1 MEKIK
6 FFSRKLIIKSICVVI
21 VFMSFY
27 FVFDNLDSYNQYK
40 SLQSKLNSKLQYVTE
55 LQNDIDQMN
64 QQINDLEDPEKLDAL
79 LRERGYGKPGET
91 IDIFEVPEPVTPLEE
106 TLISDRSKSFMEYV
120 VEFIVGTDSG

>member
-6 FFSRKLIIKSICVVI
+6 FFSRKLIIKSIGVVI

-40 SLQSKLNSKLQYVTE
+40 SLQSKLNSKLQNVTE

>member
-6 FFSRKLIIKSICVVI
+6 FFSRKLIIKSIGVVI
-21 VFMSFY
+21 VFISFY

>member
-6 FFSRKLIIKSICVVI
+6 FFSRKLIIKSIGVVI

-27 FVFDNLDSYNQYK
+27 FVIDNLDSYNQYK

>member
-6 FFSRKLIIKSICVVI
+6 FFSRKLIIKSIGVDI

>member
-6 FFSRKLIIKSICVVI
+6 FFSRKLTIKSIGVVI

-64 QQINDLEDPEKLDAL
+64 QQINDLS
-79 LRERGYGKPGET
+79 
-91 IDIFEVPEPVTPLEE
+91 
-106 TLISDRSKSFMEYV
+106 LIH
-120 VEFIVGTDSG
+120 I

>member
-6 FFSRKLIIKSICVVI
+6 FFSRKLIIKSIGVVI

-106 TLISDRSKSFMEYV
+106 TLVSDRSKSFMEYV

>member
-6 FFSRKLIIKSICVVI
+6 YLSRKLILKTVGALI

-27 FVFDNLDSYNQYK
+27 YVFDNLDVYNQYK
-40 SLQSKLNSKLQYVTE
+40 DHESRLNNRLEYLAQLQS
-55 LQNDIDQMN
+55 DIDQMN
-64 QQINDLEDPEKLDAL
+64 QQIDDLEDPEKLDAL

-91 IDIFEVPEPVTPLEE
+91 IDIFEVPEPVTPLDE
-106 TLISDRSKSFMEYV
+106 TLISDRSKSFMEVV

>member
-6 FFSRKLIIKSICVVI
+6 FFSRKLIIKSIGVVI

-40 SLQSKLNSKLQYVTE
+40 ALQSKLNSKLQYVTE

>member
-6 FFSRKLIIKSICVVI
+6 FFRRKLIIKSIGVVI

>member
-6 FFSRKLIIKSICVVI
+6 FFSRKLIIKSIGVVI

-40 SLQSKLNSKLQYVTE
+40 SLQSKLNSQLQYVTE

>member
-6 FFSRKLIIKSICVVI
+6 FFSRKLIIKSIGVVI

-40 SLQSKLNSKLQYVTE
+40 SLQSKLTSKLQYVTE

-79 LRERGYGKPGET
+79 LRERGYGKHGET
-91 IDIFEVPEPVTPLEE
+91 LDIFEVPEPVTPLEE

>member
-6 FFSRKLIIKSICVVI
+6 FFSRKLIIKSIGVVI

-120 VEFIVGTDSG
+120 VEFIVGTESG

>member
-6 FFSRKLIIKSICVVI
+6 FFSRKLVIKSVGVVI

>member
-6 FFSRKLIIKSICVVI
+6 FFSGKLIIKSIGVAI

-64 QQINDLEDPEKLDAL
+64 QEINDLEDPEKLDAL
-79 LRERGYGKPGET
+79 LRDRGYGKPGET

-106 TLISDRSKSFMEYV
+106 TLLVDRGDSLIEYFV
-120 VEFIVGTDSG
+120 KQILGTDSG

>member
-6 FFSRKLIIKSICVVI
+6 FFSRKLIIKSIGVVI
-21 VFMSFY
+21 FFMSFY

>member
-6 FFSRKLIIKSICVVI
+6 FFSRKLIIKSIGVVI
-21 VFMSFY
+21 DIMSFY
-27 FVFDNLDSYNQYK
+27 FFFDNLDSYNQYK

>member
-6 FFSRKLIIKSICVVI
+6 FFSRILIIKSIGVVI

>member
-6 FFSRKLIIKSICVVI
+6 FFSRKLIIKSIGVVI

-91 IDIFEVPEPVTPLEE
+91 IDIFEVPEPVTP
-106 TLISDRSKSFMEYV
+106 
-120 VEFIVGTDSG
+120 

>member
-6 FFSRKLIIKSICVVI
+6 FFSRKLIIKSIGVAI

>member
-6 FFSRKLIIKSICVVI
+6 FFSRKLIIKSIGVVI

-40 SLQSKLNSKLQYVTE
+40 SLQSKLNSKLEYVTE

>member
-6 FFSRKLIIKSICVVI
+6 FFSRKLIKKSIGVVI

>member
-6 FFSRKLIIKSICVVI
+6 FFSRKLIIKSIGVVI

-27 FVFDNLDSYNQYK
+27 FAFDNLDSYNQYK

>member
-6 FFSRKLIIKSICVVI
+6 FFSRKLIIKSIGVVI

-40 SLQSKLNSKLQYVTE
+40 SLQSKLTSKLQYVTE

>member
-6 FFSRKLIIKSICVVI
+6 FFSRKLIIKSIGVVI

-79 LRERGYGKPGET
+79 FRERGYGKPGET

>member
-6 FFSRKLIIKSICVVI
+6 FFSRKLVIKSVGVVI

-40 SLQSKLNSKLQYVTE
+40 SLQSKLNSKLEYVTE

>member
-6 FFSRKLIIKSICVVI
+6 FFSRKLIIKSIGVVI

-64 QQINDLEDPEKLDAL
+64 QQINDLEDPEKLDTL

>member
-6 FFSRKLIIKSICVVI
+6 FFSRKLVIKSIGVVI

>member
-6 FFSRKLIIKSICVVI
+6 FFSRKLIIKSIGVVI

-79 LRERGYGKPGET
+79 LRERGYGKSGET

>member
-6 FFSRKLIIKSICVVI
+6 FFSRKLVIKSIGVVI

-40 SLQSKLNSKLQYVTE
+40 ALQSKLNSKLQYVTE

>member
-6 FFSRKLIIKSICVVI
+6 FFSKKLIIKSIGVAI

-27 FVFDNLDSYNQYK
+27 YVFDNLDIYNQYK
-40 SLQSKLNSKLQYVTE
+40 ELQSRLNNKLEYIAE
-55 LQNDIDQMN
+55 LESDIDKMN

-79 LRERGYGKPGET
+79 LRDRGYGKPGET

-106 TLISDRSKSFMEYV
+106 TLLVDRGESLIEYFV
-120 VEFIVGTDSG
+120 KQILGTDSG

>member
-6 FFSRKLIIKSICVVI
+6 FFSRKLIIKSIGVVI

-79 LRERGYGKPGET
+79 LRERGYGKLGET

>member
-6 FFSRKLIIKSICVVI
+6 FFSRKLIIKSIGVVI

>member
-6 FFSRKLIIKSICVVI
+6 FFSRKLIIKSIGVVI

-79 LRERGYGKPGET
+79 LRQRGYGKPGET